1 MFRTS
6 LITALFA
13 LGLAACQQPVATTPG
28 EFPGA
33 TGEAIATVNGKQVSS
48 DMLDTVMRSLPEQVK
63 AQIEMMGD
71 TSPLVESIVA
81 SELLYQ
87 KAIES
92 GIHTKPLV
100 QQDIAMATRSALA
113 EAMVRQIVTER
124 LTDQRIQDWYNEHQ
138 VQFAQPQIKLG
149 HIMFS
154 EMAEAERVKAE
165 LDAGG
170 DFAALATANSKD
182 AATAANGGEIGWLD
196 MRQMAPALR
205 GDIETAEKGSVL
217 GPMAMG
223 RTIHI
228 FNVIDKRD
236 TKPLD
241 EVREQIAAELEQTIR
256 QEYVEE
262 LREAAVVVESY
273 KTPAAAPAAPEAAP
287 AEPAAPAAA
296 EPQEG
301 AAG

>member
-1 MFRTS
+1 
-6 LITALFA
+6 
-13 LGLAACQQPVATTPG
+13 
-28 EFPGA
+28 
-33 TGEAIATVNGKQVSS
+33 
-48 DMLDTVMRSLPEQVK
+48 
-63 AQIEMMGD
+63 
-71 TSPLVESIVA
+71 VA